1 MKKLSLK
8 QRILDFAR
16 FGGIIAPRNQRE
28 LKACKALAKA
38 GKLKCVNGQWIKK

>member
-1 MKKLSLK
+1 MNKLK
-8 QRILDFAR
+8 RRILSFAR

-38 GKLKCVNGQWIKK
+38 GKLKRTGTGQWVKK